1 MNFWD
6 WAQEVYAR
14 PGVAQTC
21 LELQDSHRQSMPYL
35 LWVLWA
41 ADSHRALPTEVVR
54 SGALLA
60 AQWEAAAVGP
70 LRAARRG
77 LKPPAEGVSDAVRQA
92 LRAEVQAVELKAE
105 QALMNALEAMAPA
118 PSGAAADRGERLA
131 AAVDAWS
138 FPAPAVALERLAQA
152 LV

>member
-1 MNFWD
+1 MIFWD
-6 WAQEVYAR
+6 WALAVYAR
-14 PGVAQTC
+14 PGVAEAC
-21 LELQDSHRQSMPYL
+21 LELQDSHRQSIPYL

-77 LKPPAEGVSDAVRQA
+77 LKPPAEGVPDAVRQA
-92 LRAEVQAVELKAE
+92 LRAEVKVLELKAE
-105 QALMNALEAMAPA
+105 QVLINALEAMAPA
-118 PSGAAADRGERLA
+118 PSGAATDRGERLA

-138 FPAPAVALERLAQA
+138 FPAPAVALERLVQA